1 MIYSLISC
9 EIIAQHELYYAD
21 FLIIEEFIYKKGTQY
36 QKKFVILHLKSTRVV
51 GSMQK
56 SICIGLSLEFAQ
68 FRIDGR
74 L

>member
-1 MIYSLISC
+1 MV
-9 EIIAQHELYYAD
+9 QHEFYYVD
-21 FLIIEEFIYKKGTQY
+21 FLIIEELIYKKGTQY

-68 FRIDGR
+68 FRNDRR